1 MMPMSCDILKIENYL
16 TPGTIILIDG
26 RTSNA
31 RYLKNNF
38 KRNWREYFD
47 SISDQTIFLLD
58 EKPLGRFNKEQI
70 KFYNTI

>member
-1 MMPMSCDILKIENYL
+1 MEEHQTQGIQ
-16 TPGTIILIDG
+16 
-26 RTSNA
+26 
-31 RYLKNNF
+31 NNF

>member
-1 MMPMSCDILKIENYL
+1 M
-16 TPGTIILIDG
+16 IDG

-38 KRNWREYFD
+38 KEIGANILIVLVIKL
-47 SISDQTIFLLD
+47 SFLLD